1 MDSPDRDSEA
11 KSVDEEIR
19 EATNTLK
26 EDDVA
31 KRHDPMFKD
40 DSITKVKYIY
50 EDYRRNPI
58 EKNQLIL
65 LIMQLIKQEIEYQK
79 DQMKLEKQLKRVE
92 IEIRNKHMMAKE
104 VTV

>member
-65 LIMQLIKQEIEYQK
+65 LIMQLIKQEIEY
-79 DQMKLEKQLKRVE
+79 
-92 IEIRNKHMMAKE
+92 
-104 VTV
+104 